1 MCYVHYIK
9 ISAII
14 LAYTVLWYVYVTD
27 TIYTDTSNRCLSV
40 NLSHKLQENGKN
52 QYSAGGEHD
61 LTAIMWGDPKKSG
74 IREMGTKNQEP
85 EIWVPLNTVLL
96 YNLKDDT

>member
-52 QYSAGGEHD
+52 
-61 LTAIMWGDPKKSG
+61 
-74 IREMGTKNQEP
+74 
-85 EIWVPLNTVLL
+85 
-96 YNLKDDT
+96 